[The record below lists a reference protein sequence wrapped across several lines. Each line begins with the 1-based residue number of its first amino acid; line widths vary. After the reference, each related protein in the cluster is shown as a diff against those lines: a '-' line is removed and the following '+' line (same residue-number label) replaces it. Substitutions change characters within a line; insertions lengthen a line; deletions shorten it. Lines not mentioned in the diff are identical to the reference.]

1 MTSSSAKKS
10 STSTRMWR
18 EKKKTQKRKNWL
30 GTNYCYCI
38 IYVFEVQGS
47 SDTFFKGFNV
57 WF

>member
-10 STSTRMWR
+10 SSARMWR

-30 GTNYCYCI
+30 GTNYCI

-47 SDTFFKGFNV
+47 SDTFFKWFNV